1 VTHARDARAAKLLT
15 LRFGDGSVDASVD
28 DGTVAAPRPVERR
41 PRQSYMGSQPGLFD
55 RPEE

>member
-28 DGTVAAPRPVERR
+28 DGAGARPVERR
-41 PRQSYMGSQPGLFD
+41 PRQSYIGRQPGLFD
-55 RPEE
+55 GPEES